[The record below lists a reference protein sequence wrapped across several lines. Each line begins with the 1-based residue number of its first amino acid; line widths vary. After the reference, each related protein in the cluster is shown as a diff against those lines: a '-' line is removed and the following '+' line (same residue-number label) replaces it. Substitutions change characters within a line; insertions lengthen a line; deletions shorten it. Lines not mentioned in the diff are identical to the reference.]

1 MIEKIVNAI
10 VSVLT
15 SFGTGV
21 ATFFNDFVGELIFTA
36 EGELSAFASWGLAF
50 LGLALVLGLGRFI
63 VGMVR
68 SRS

>member
-1 MIEKIVNAI
+1 MIEKVVSAI
-10 VSVLT
+10 TGTLT

-21 ATFFNDFVGELIFTA
+21 ATFFNDFVKELVFTT

-50 LGLALVLGLGRFI
+50 LGLSLVLGLGAFI

-68 SRS
+68 SKH